1 MAVSVDTVY
10 QRVLAILN
18 KEQRGYLA
26 PVEYNLF
33 ANQAQLDIFEQ
44 YFYDLNQFSR
54 LPGNST
60 EYSDMVDILEE
71 KISIF
76 ETNKVSDTEPDGSA
90 SDAELIQYSNGYFTI
105 PSDLYRLG
113 AVLYNGVEAEH
124 VNKNEYL
131 YITSS
136 PLSKPTVD
144 FPIYT
149 RDTNGVKIY
158 GSNAIASEDST
169 DPSND
174 QHNPLVSFNYIKKPA
189 KVVWNYYEVNSDLL
203 YNATGSVNFGL
214 HDSEETDLVI
224 KILQLAG
231 VSIKDPSVYQVG
243 SAEEAKDVQ
252 QEKA

>member
-76 ETNKVSDTEPDGSA
+76 ETTKASDTEPSNLP

-113 AVLYNGVEAEH
+113 AVMYNGVEAEH

-131 YITSS
+131 YIASS
-136 PLSKPTVD
+136 PLSKPTDD

-158 GSNAIASEDST
+158 GNSAVASEGST
-169 DPSND
+169 ADDN

-203 YNATGSVNFGL
+203 YNATGSVNFEL

>member
-18 KEQRGYLA
+18 KEQRGYLTPA
-26 PVEYNLF
+26 EYNLF

-71 KISIF
+71 KISMF
-76 ETNKVSDTEPDGSA
+76 ETFGSTTYANDYWPEP
-90 SDAELIQYSNGYFTI
+90 T
-105 PSDLYRLG
+105 DLYRLG
-113 AVLYNGVEAEH
+113 SVVYNGSEVEH

-136 PLSKPTVD
+136 PLSKPTND

-149 RDTNGVKIY
+149 RDTSGIKVYGTSEITTGVTFQY
-158 GSNAIASEDST
+158 
-169 DPSND
+169 
-174 QHNPLVSFNYIKKPA
+174 VKKPTKA
-189 KVVWNYYEVNSDLL
+189 IWNYTEVNGEAL
-203 YNATGSVNFGL
+203 YDANGAVDFEL
-214 HDSEETDLVI
+214 HEAEETDLVI

-231 VSIKDPSVYQVG
+231 VLIKDPSVYQIG
-243 SAEEAKDVQ
+243 STEEAKDVQ

>member
-1 MAVSVDTVY
+1 MAISINTVY

-18 KEQRGYLA
+18 KEQRGYLT
-26 PVEYNLF
+26 PVEFNLF

-71 KISIF
+71 KISAF
-76 ETNKVSDTEPDGSA
+76 QKTAQPAYSANHFVEP
-90 SDAELIQYSNGYFTI
+90 T
-105 PSDLYRLG
+105 DLYRLG
-113 AVLYNGVEAEH
+113 TVIYNGSEAEH

-136 PLSKPTVD
+136 PLSKPTND

-149 RDTNGVKIY
+149 RDLSGIKIY
-158 GSNAIASEDST
+158 AAAELTNNTGVT
-169 DPSND
+169 
-174 QHNPLVSFNYIKKPA
+174 FNYVKKPTEA
-189 KVVWNYYEVNSDLL
+189 EWKFTTVAGEAL
-203 YNATGSVNFGL
+203 YRATGTVDFEL
-214 HDSEETDLVI
+214 HESEETDLVI

-231 VSIKDPSVYQVG
+231 VLIKDPSIYQVG
-243 SAEEAKDVQ
+243 SSEEAKDVQ

>member
-1 MAVSVDTVY
+1 MAISINTVY

-18 KEQRGYLA
+18 KEQRGYLT
-26 PVEYNLF
+26 PVEFNLF

-71 KISIF
+71 KISAF
-76 ETNKVSDTEPDGSA
+76 EKTAQPTRSNNHFNEPTN
-90 SDAELIQYSNGYFTI
+90 
-105 PSDLYRLG
+105 LYRLG
-113 AVLYNGVEAEH
+113 TVIYNGSEAEH

-136 PLSKPTVD
+136 PLSKPTND

-149 RDTNGVKIY
+149 RDLSGIKIY
-158 GSNAIASEDST
+158 AAAEVTSNTGIT
-169 DPSND
+169 
-174 QHNPLVSFNYIKKPA
+174 FNYVKQPTEAEWKYT
-189 KVVWNYYEVNSDLL
+189 VVNGEAL
-203 YNATGSVNFGL
+203 YLATGTVDFEL

-231 VSIKDPSVYQVG
+231 VSIKDPSIYQVG
-243 SAEEAKDVQ
+243 TAEEAKDVQ

>member
-18 KEQRGYLA
+18 KEQRGYLTPA
-26 PVEYNLF
+26 EYNLF

-54 LPGNST
+54 LPGNIT

-76 ETNKVSDTEPDGSA
+76 ETLGTTTYANNYWPEPA
-90 SDAELIQYSNGYFTI
+90 
-105 PSDLYRLG
+105 DLYRLG
-113 AVLYNGVEAEH
+113 SVVYNGSEVEH

-136 PLSKPTVD
+136 PLSKPTND

-149 RDTNGVKIY
+149 RDTSGIKVY
-158 GSNAIASEDST
+158 GASEITT
-169 DPSND
+169 DVTF
-174 QHNPLVSFNYIKKPA
+174 QYVKKPA
-189 KVVWNYYEVNSDLL
+189 KVIWNYTEVNGEAL
-203 YNATGSVNFGL
+203 YNANGAVDFEL
-214 HDSEETDLVI
+214 HEAEETDLVI

-231 VSIKDPSVYQVG
+231 VLIKDPSVYQIG
-243 SAEEAKDVQ
+243 STEEAKDVQ

>member
-76 ETNKVSDTEPDGSA
+76 ETNKVSDTEPSNLP

-136 PLSKPTVD
+136 PLSKPTND

-158 GSNAIASEDST
+158 GNSAIVSEDST

-174 QHNPLVSFNYIKKPA
+174 QHNPLVSFNYVKKPA
-189 KVVWNYYEVNSDLL
+189 KVVWNYTEVNGEAL
-203 YNATGSVNFGL
+203 YDANGAVDFEL
-214 HDSEETDLVI
+214 HEAEETDLVI

-231 VSIKDPSVYQVG
+231 VLIKDPSVYQIG
-243 SAEEAKDVQ
+243 STEEAKDVQ

>member
-1 MAVSVDTVY
+1 
-10 QRVLAILN
+10 
-18 KEQRGYLA
+18 
-26 PVEYNLF
+26 
-33 ANQAQLDIFEQ
+33 
-44 YFYDLNQFSR
+44 
-54 LPGNST
+54 
-60 EYSDMVDILEE
+60 MVDILEE

-76 ETNKVSDTEPDGSA
+76 ETNKVSDTEPSNLP

-136 PLSKPTVD
+136 PLSKPTND

-158 GSNAIASEDST
+158 GNSAIVSEGSVVN
-169 DPSND
+169 ND

-203 YNATGSVNFGL
+203 YNATGSVNFEL

>member
-18 KEQRGYLA
+18 KEQRGYLTPA
-26 PVEYNLF
+26 EYNLF

-76 ETNKVSDTEPDGSA
+76 ETNKVSDTEPSNLP

-136 PLSKPTVD
+136 PLSKPTND

-158 GSNAIASEDST
+158 GNSAVASEGST
-169 DPSND
+169 ADDNE
-174 QHNPLVSFNYIKKPA
+174 HNPLVSFNYIKKPA
-189 KVVWNYYEVNSDLL
+189 KAIWNYTEVNGEAL
-203 YNATGSVNFGL
+203 YNANGAVDFEL
-214 HDSEETDLVI
+214 HEAEETDLVI

-231 VSIKDPSVYQVG
+231 VLIKDPSVYQIG
-243 SAEEAKDVQ
+243 STEEAKDVQ

>member
-1 MAVSVDTVY
+1 MAISINTVY

-18 KEQRGYLA
+18 KEQRGYLT
-26 PVEYNLF
+26 PVEFNLF

-71 KISIF
+71 KISAF
-76 ETNKVSDTEPDGSA
+76 EKTAQAPFSANPDGTVTFI
-90 SDAELIQYSNGYFTI
+90 EPT
-105 PSDLYRLG
+105 DLYRLG
-113 AVLYNGVEAEH
+113 TVIYNGSEAEH
-124 VNKNEYL
+124 INKNEYL

-136 PLSKPTVD
+136 PLSKPTND

-149 RDTNGVKIY
+149 RDSGGIKIY
-158 GSNAIASEDST
+158 AAAELTGNAGVTFNYVKKPTEAEWKFTTVASE
-169 DPSND
+169 
-174 QHNPLVSFNYIKKPA
+174 A
-189 KVVWNYYEVNSDLL
+189 L
-203 YNATGSVNFGL
+203 YRATGTVDFEL
-214 HDSEETDLVI
+214 HESEETDLVI

-231 VSIKDPSVYQVG
+231 VLIKDPSIYQVG
-243 SAEEAKDVQ
+243 SSEEAKDVQ

>member
-1 MAVSVDTVY
+1 MAISINTVY

-18 KEQRGYLA
+18 KEQRGYLTPA
-26 PVEYNLF
+26 EYNLF

-76 ETNKVSDTEPDGSA
+76 ETFGSTTYANNYWPEP
-90 SDAELIQYSNGYFTI
+90 T
-105 PSDLYRLG
+105 DLYRLG
-113 AVLYNGVEAEH
+113 SVVYNGSEVEH

-136 PLSKPTVD
+136 PLSKPTND

-149 RDTNGVKIY
+149 RDTSGIKVY
-158 GSNAIASEDST
+158 GASEITT
-169 DPSND
+169 DVTF
-174 QHNPLVSFNYIKKPA
+174 QYVKKPA
-189 KVVWNYYEVNSDLL
+189 KAIWNYTEVNGEAL
-203 YNATGSVNFGL
+203 YDANGAVDFEL
-214 HDSEETDLVI
+214 HEAEETDLVI

-231 VSIKDPSVYQVG
+231 VLIKDPSVYQIG
-243 SAEEAKDVQ
+243 STEEAKDVQ

>member
-1 MAVSVDTVY
+1 MAISINTVY

-18 KEQRGYLA
+18 KEQRGYLT
-26 PVEYNLF
+26 PVEFNLF

-71 KISIF
+71 KISAF
-76 ETNKVSDTEPDGSA
+76 QTNKVSDTEPTGAA
-90 SDAELIQYSNGYFTI
+90 SDAQLIQYSNGYFTI

-113 AVLYNGVEAEH
+113 TVLYNGVEAEH

-136 PLSKPTVD
+136 PLSKPTND
-144 FPIYT
+144 FPIYI

-158 GSNAIASEDST
+158 GNSAIASENPSDS
-169 DPSND
+169 SQD
-174 QHNPLVSFNYIKKPA
+174 QHNPLVSFNYVKKPA
-189 KVVWNYYEVNSDLL
+189 EAEWKFTTVAGEAL
-203 YNATGSVNFGL
+203 YRATGTVDFEL
-214 HDSEETDLVI
+214 HESEETDLVI

-231 VSIKDPSVYQVG
+231 VLVKDPSIYQVG
-243 SAEEAKDVQ
+243 STEEAKDVQ

>member
-18 KEQRGYLA
+18 KEQRGYLTPA
-26 PVEYNLF
+26 EYNLF

-76 ETNKVSDTEPDGSA
+76 ETFGTTTYA
-90 SDAELIQYSNGYFTI
+90 NGYWPEPT
-105 PSDLYRLG
+105 DLYRLG
-113 AVLYNGVEAEH
+113 SVVYNGSEVEH

-131 YITSS
+131 YVTSS
-136 PLSKPTVD
+136 PLSKPTND

-149 RDTNGVKIY
+149 RDASGIKVY
-158 GSNAIASEDST
+158 GASEIT
-169 DPSND
+169 TGVTF
-174 QHNPLVSFNYIKKPA
+174 QYVKKPA
-189 KVVWNYYEVNSDLL
+189 KAIWNYTEVNGEAL
-203 YNATGSVNFGL
+203 YDANGAVDFEL
-214 HDSEETDLVI
+214 HEAEEADLVI

-231 VSIKDPSVYQVG
+231 VLIKDPSVYQIG
-243 SAEEAKDVQ
+243 STEEAKDVQ

>member
-18 KEQRGYLA
+18 KEQRGYLTPA
-26 PVEYNLF
+26 EYNLF

-76 ETNKVSDTEPDGSA
+76 ETFDSTTYANDYWPEP
-90 SDAELIQYSNGYFTI
+90 T
-105 PSDLYRLG
+105 DLYRLG
-113 AVLYNGVEAEH
+113 SVVYNGSEVEH

-131 YITSS
+131 YVTSS
-136 PLSKPTVD
+136 PLSKPTNN

-149 RDTNGVKIY
+149 RDTSGIKVY
-158 GSNAIASEDST
+158 GASEIT
-169 DPSND
+169 TGVTF
-174 QHNPLVSFNYIKKPA
+174 QYVKKPA
-189 KVVWNYYEVNSDLL
+189 KAIWNYTEVNGEAL
-203 YNATGSVNFGL
+203 YDANGAVDFEL
-214 HDSEETDLVI
+214 HEAEETDLVI

-231 VSIKDPSVYQVG
+231 VLIKDPSVYQIG
-243 SAEEAKDVQ
+243 STEEAKDVQ

>member
-18 KEQRGYLA
+18 KEQRGYLTPA
-26 PVEYNLF
+26 EYNLF

-90 SDAELIQYSNGYFTI
+90 SDTELIQYSNGYFTI

-136 PLSKPTVD
+136 PLSKPTND

-158 GSNAIASEDST
+158 GNSAIVSEDST

-189 KVVWNYYEVNSDLL
+189 KVVWNYYEVNGEAL
-203 YNATGSVNFGL
+203 YDANGAVDFEL
-214 HDSEETDLVI
+214 HEAEETDLVI

-231 VSIKDPSVYQVG
+231 VLIKDPSVYQIG
-243 SAEEAKDVQ
+243 STEEAKDVQ

>member
-18 KEQRGYLA
+18 KEQRGYLTPA
-26 PVEYNLF
+26 EYNLF

-76 ETNKVSDTEPDGSA
+76 ETFGSTTYANNYWPEP
-90 SDAELIQYSNGYFTI
+90 T
-105 PSDLYRLG
+105 DLYRLG
-113 AVLYNGVEAEH
+113 SVVYNGSEVEH

-131 YITSS
+131 YVTSS
-136 PLSKPTVD
+136 PLSKPTND

-149 RDTNGVKIY
+149 RDTSGIKVY
-158 GSNAIASEDST
+158 GASEIT
-169 DPSND
+169 TGVTF
-174 QHNPLVSFNYIKKPA
+174 QYVKKPA
-189 KVVWNYYEVNSDLL
+189 KAIWNYTEVNGEAL
-203 YNATGSVNFGL
+203 YDANGAVDFEL
-214 HDSEETDLVI
+214 HEAEETDLVI

-231 VSIKDPSVYQVG
+231 VLIKDPSVYQIG
-243 SAEEAKDVQ
+243 STEEAKDVQ

>member
-1 MAVSVDTVY
+1 MAISVDTVY

-18 KEQRGYLA
+18 KEQRGYLS
-26 PVEYNLF
+26 PTEYNLF
-33 ANQAQLDIFEQ
+33 ANQAELDIFEQ

-71 KISIF
+71 KISLF
-76 ETNKVSDTEPDGSA
+76 ETSGSTTYA
-90 SDAELIQYSNGYFTI
+90 NNYWPE

-113 AVLYNGVEAEH
+113 SVIYNGSEAEH

-136 PLSKPTVD
+136 PLSKPTND

-149 RDTNGVKIY
+149 RGASGIKVY
-158 GSNAIASEDST
+158 GNSEITADVT
-169 DPSND
+169 F
-174 QHNPLVSFNYIKKPA
+174 QYIKKPNA
-189 KVVWNYYEVNSDLL
+189 PNEVEWAFTEVNG
-203 YNATGSVNFGL
+203 NALWNSSSSENFHL
-214 HDSEETDLVI
+214 HESEETELVI

-231 VSIKDPSVYQVG
+231 VSIKDPSIYQMG
-243 SAEEAKDVQ
+243 TAEEVKSTQ

>member
-1 MAVSVDTVY
+1 MAISVNTVY

-18 KEQRGYLA
+18 KEQRGYLT
-26 PVEYNLF
+26 PQEFNYM

-76 ETNKVSDTEPDGSA
+76 QKTAQPTYSANHFVEP
-90 SDAELIQYSNGYFTI
+90 T
-105 PSDLYRLG
+105 DLYRLG
-113 AVLYNGVEAEH
+113 TVIYNGSEAEH

-136 PLSKPTVD
+136 PLSKPTND

-149 RDTNGVKIY
+149 RDSSGIKIY
-158 GSNAIASEDST
+158 AASEL
-169 DPSND
+169 N
-174 QHNPLVSFNYIKKPA
+174 NPTGITFNYIKTPTDA
-189 KVVWNYYEVNSDLL
+189 SWAFNNTTGLYDGANSTDFELHASDETEV
-203 YNATGSVNFGL
+203 
-214 HDSEETDLVI
+214 VI
-224 KILQLAG
+224 KVLQLAG
-231 VSIKDPSVYQVG
+231 VVIKDPSIYQIG
-243 SAEEAKDVQ
+243 STEEAKDVH

>member
-18 KEQRGYLA
+18 KEQRGYLTPA
-26 PVEYNLF
+26 EYNLF

-76 ETNKVSDTEPDGSA
+76 ETSGSTTYANNYWPEP
-90 SDAELIQYSNGYFTI
+90 T
-105 PSDLYRLG
+105 DLYRLG
-113 AVLYNGVEAEH
+113 SVIYNGSEVEH

-131 YITSS
+131 YVTSS
-136 PLSKPTVD
+136 PLSKPTND

-149 RDTNGVKIY
+149 RDASGIKVYGTSEITTGVTFQY
-158 GSNAIASEDST
+158 
-169 DPSND
+169 
-174 QHNPLVSFNYIKKPA
+174 VKKPV
-189 KVVWNYYEVNSDLL
+189 KVIWNYTEVNGEAL
-203 YNATGSVNFGL
+203 YDANGAVDFEL
-214 HDSEETDLVI
+214 HEAEETDLVI

-231 VSIKDPSVYQVG
+231 VLIKDPSVYQIG
-243 SAEEAKDVQ
+243 STEEAKDVQ

>member
-1 MAVSVDTVY
+1 MAISINTVY

-18 KEQRGYLA
+18 KEQRGYLT
-26 PVEYNLF
+26 PVEFNLF

-76 ETNKVSDTEPDGSA
+76 ETTGSTTYANSYWPEPA
-90 SDAELIQYSNGYFTI
+90 
-105 PSDLYRLG
+105 DLYRLG
-113 AVLYNGVEAEH
+113 SIVYNGSEAEH

-136 PLSKPTVD
+136 PLSKPTND

-149 RDTNGVKIY
+149 RDASGIKVYGKTEVTTGVTFQY
-158 GSNAIASEDST
+158 
-169 DPSND
+169 
-174 QHNPLVSFNYIKKPA
+174 VKKPTEA
-189 KVVWNYYEVNSDLL
+189 EWKYTVVNGEAL
-203 YNATGSVNFGL
+203 YLATGTVDFEL
-214 HDSEETDLVI
+214 HESEETDLVI

-231 VSIKDPSVYQVG
+231 VSIKDPSIYQVG
-243 SAEEAKDVQ
+243 TAEEAKDVQ

>member
-18 KEQRGYLA
+18 KEQRGYLTPA
-26 PVEYNLF
+26 EYNLF

-76 ETNKVSDTEPDGSA
+76 ETFGTTTYA
-90 SDAELIQYSNGYFTI
+90 NGYWPEPT
-105 PSDLYRLG
+105 DLYRLG
-113 AVLYNGVEAEH
+113 SVVYNGSEVEH

-131 YITSS
+131 YVTSS
-136 PLSKPTVD
+136 PLSKPTND

-149 RDTNGVKIY
+149 RDANGIKVY
-158 GSNAIASEDST
+158 GASEITADVT
-169 DPSND
+169 F
-174 QHNPLVSFNYIKKPA
+174 QYVKKPA
-189 KVVWNYYEVNSDLL
+189 KAIWNYTEVNGEAL
-203 YNATGSVNFGL
+203 YDANGAVDFEL
-214 HDSEETDLVI
+214 HEAEETDLVI

-231 VSIKDPSVYQVG
+231 VLIKDPSVYQIG
-243 SAEEAKDVQ
+243 STEEAKDVQ

>member
-1 MAVSVDTVY
+1 MAISINTVY

-18 KEQRGYLA
+18 KEQRGYLT
-26 PVEYNLF
+26 PVEFNLF

-76 ETNKVSDTEPDGSA
+76 QKTAQPTRSNNHFNEP
-90 SDAELIQYSNGYFTI
+90 T
-105 PSDLYRLG
+105 DLYRLG
-113 AVLYNGVEAEH
+113 TVIYNGSEAEH

-136 PLSKPTVD
+136 PLSKPTND

-149 RDTNGVKIY
+149 RDSNGIKIY
-158 GSNAIASEDST
+158 AAAEVTNNTGVT
-169 DPSND
+169 
-174 QHNPLVSFNYIKKPA
+174 FNYVKKPGVPDEA
-189 KVVWNYYEVNSDLL
+189 EWKFTTVAGEAL
-203 YNATGSVNFGL
+203 YRATGTVDFEL
-214 HDSEETDLVI
+214 HESEETDLVI

-231 VSIKDPSVYQVG
+231 VLIKDPSIYQVG
-243 SAEEAKDVQ
+243 SSEEAKDVQ

>member
-18 KEQRGYLA
+18 KEQRGYLTPA
-26 PVEYNLF
+26 EYNLF

-76 ETNKVSDTEPDGSA
+76 ETFGTTTYA
-90 SDAELIQYSNGYFTI
+90 NGYWPEPT
-105 PSDLYRLG
+105 DLYRLG
-113 AVLYNGVEAEH
+113 SVVYNGSEVEH

-131 YITSS
+131 YVTSS
-136 PLSKPTVD
+136 PLSKPTND

-149 RDTNGVKIY
+149 RDTSGIKVY
-158 GSNAIASEDST
+158 GASEITSGVT
-169 DPSND
+169 F
-174 QHNPLVSFNYIKKPA
+174 QYVKKPA
-189 KVVWNYYEVNSDLL
+189 KAIWNYTEVNGEAL
-203 YNATGSVNFGL
+203 YDANGAVDFEL
-214 HDSEETDLVI
+214 HEAEETDLVI

-231 VSIKDPSVYQVG
+231 VLIKDPSVYQIG
-243 SAEEAKDVQ
+243 STEEAKDVQ

>member
-18 KEQRGYLA
+18 KEQRGYLTPA
-26 PVEYNLF
+26 EYNLF

-76 ETNKVSDTEPDGSA
+76 ETFGTTTYANNYWPEPA
-90 SDAELIQYSNGYFTI
+90 
-105 PSDLYRLG
+105 DLYRLG
-113 AVLYNGVEAEH
+113 SVVYNGSEVEH

-136 PLSKPTVD
+136 PLSKPTND

-149 RDTNGVKIY
+149 RDTSGIKVY
-158 GSNAIASEDST
+158 GASEITT
-169 DPSND
+169 DVTF
-174 QHNPLVSFNYIKKPA
+174 QYVKKPA
-189 KVVWNYYEVNSDLL
+189 KVIWNYTEVNGEAL
-203 YNATGSVNFGL
+203 YNANGAEDFEL
-214 HDSEETDLVI
+214 HEAEETDLVI

-231 VSIKDPSVYQVG
+231 VLIKDPSVYQIG
-243 SAEEAKDVQ
+243 STEEAKDVQ

>member
-1 MAVSVDTVY
+1 MAISINTVY

-18 KEQRGYLA
+18 KEQRGYLT
-26 PVEYNLF
+26 PVEFNLF

-71 KISIF
+71 KISAF
-76 ETNKVSDTEPDGSA
+76 EKTAQPTYSANYFAEP
-90 SDAELIQYSNGYFTI
+90 T
-105 PSDLYRLG
+105 DLYRLG
-113 AVLYNGVEAEH
+113 TVIYNGSEAEH
-124 VNKNEYL
+124 INKNEYL

-136 PLSKPTVD
+136 PLSKPTND

-149 RDTNGVKIY
+149 RDSGGIKIY
-158 GSNAIASEDST
+158 AAAELTST
-169 DPSND
+169 TGVTF
-174 QHNPLVSFNYIKKPA
+174 QYVKKPTEA
-189 KVVWNYYEVNSDLL
+189 EWKYTVVNGEAL
-203 YNATGSVNFGL
+203 YLATGTVDFEL
-214 HDSEETDLVI
+214 HESEETDLVI

-231 VSIKDPSVYQVG
+231 VSIKDPSIYQVG
-243 SAEEAKDVQ
+243 TAEEAKDVQ

>member
-18 KEQRGYLA
+18 KEQRGYLTPA
-26 PVEYNLF
+26 EYNLF

-76 ETNKVSDTEPDGSA
+76 ETFGSTTYA
-90 SDAELIQYSNGYFTI
+90 NSYWPKPT
-105 PSDLYRLG
+105 DLYRLG
-113 AVLYNGVEAEH
+113 SVIYNGSEVEH

-131 YITSS
+131 YVTSS
-136 PLSKPTVD
+136 PLSKPTND

-149 RDTNGVKIY
+149 RDTSGIKVYGV
-158 GSNAIASEDST
+158 SEIT
-169 DPSND
+169 AGVTF
-174 QHNPLVSFNYIKKPA
+174 QYVKKPA
-189 KVVWNYYEVNSDLL
+189 KAIWNYTEVNGEAL
-203 YNATGSVNFGL
+203 YDTNGTVDFEL
-214 HDSEETDLVI
+214 HEAEETDLVI

-231 VSIKDPSVYQVG
+231 VLIKDPSVYQIG
-243 SAEEAKDVQ
+243 STEEAKDVQ

>member
-1 MAVSVDTVY
+1 MAISINTVY

-18 KEQRGYLA
+18 KEQRGYLT
-26 PVEYNLF
+26 PVEFNLF

-71 KISIF
+71 KISAF
-76 ETNKVSDTEPDGSA
+76 EKTAQPAYSANHFVEP
-90 SDAELIQYSNGYFTI
+90 T
-105 PSDLYRLG
+105 DLYRLG
-113 AVLYNGVEAEH
+113 TVIYNGSEAEH

-136 PLSKPTVD
+136 PLSKPTND

-149 RDTNGVKIY
+149 RDSSGIKIY
-158 GSNAIASEDST
+158 AAAELANNTGVT
-169 DPSND
+169 
-174 QHNPLVSFNYIKKPA
+174 FNYVKKPGVPFEA
-189 KVVWNYYEVNSDLL
+189 EWKYTVVNGEAL
-203 YNATGSVNFGL
+203 YLATGTVDFEL
-214 HDSEETDLVI
+214 HESEETDLVI

-231 VSIKDPSVYQVG
+231 VSIKDPSIYQVG

>member
-18 KEQRGYLA
+18 KEQRGYLPPA
-26 PVEYNLF
+26 EYQLF
-33 ANQAQLDIFEQ
+33 ANHAQLDIFEQ

-76 ETNKVSDTEPDGSA
+76 EKFVQPSYSSNHFVEP
-90 SDAELIQYSNGYFTI
+90 T
-105 PSDLYRLG
+105 DLYRLG
-113 AVLYNGVEAEH
+113 TVIYNGSEAEH

-136 PLSKPTVD
+136 PLSKPTND

-149 RDTNGVKIY
+149 RDSNGIKIY
-158 GSNAIASEDST
+158 GAAELTNNTGVI
-169 DPSND
+169 
-174 QHNPLVSFNYIKKPA
+174 FNYIKKPTS
-189 KVVWNYYEVNSDLL
+189 VVWNFKVVL
-203 YNATGSVNFGL
+203 GSAQHRASGTQDFEL
-214 HDSEETDLVI
+214 HESEETELVI

-231 VSIKDPSVYQVG
+231 VSIKDLSIYQLG
-243 SAEEAKDVQ
+243 NTEEQKSTQ